1 MVRWIWAA
9 VLVSAFLGRGIAA
22 EPVVA
27 PARVTIEARD
37 TPLRGA
43 LRLLQ
48 SQAGFSYSIESTVPN
63 VPVSLSLR
71 NVPADDVLHV
81 LVRQAASSIPGL
93 RVTRRDGSYVI
104 SVHQDRVGAEKIP
117 VGPEPLG
124 SPALTTAFTR
134 KVSVGFHEEGL
145 RQVLARIF
153 SLVGAPYTVEPNV
166 PNVPITVN
174 VSAGTVWNLLMQVL
188 EVAGG
193 QAPLE
198 FGQFGEIYVIG
209 LRPAPIR
216 VGAGTAKPEPADHV
230 TLKLDGVPL
239 TLAAEALFRGSG
251 YEYTLMPE
259 RSDAKVSVNV
269 RDVPLEV
276 ALGRLAQEAA
286 RSGVRLTWK
295 RGAVGVTQPKHQ

>member
-1 MVRWIWAA
+1 MARWIWAA
-9 VLVSAFLGRGIAA
+9 VLVSLLAGRGIPA
-22 EPVVA
+22 EPAVA
-27 PARVTIEARD
+27 PARVSIEARD

-48 SQAGFSYSIESTVPN
+48 SQAGFSFTIETTVPN
-63 VPVSLSLR
+63 VPVSLSLQ

-81 LVRQAASSIPGL
+81 LVRQAAGSVPGL
-93 RVTRRDGSYVI
+93 RVTRRESSYLI
-104 SVHQDRVGAEKIP
+104 SVHKDRVGAESIP
-117 VGPEPLG
+117 VSPEPLG
-124 SPALTTAFTR
+124 APALTTAFTR

-153 SLVGAPYTVEPNV
+153 SLVGAPYTIEPNV
-166 PNVPITVN
+166 PNVPITVD
-174 VSAGTVWNLLMQVL
+174 VGTGTVWALLSRVL
-188 EVAGG
+188 EVAGT
-193 QAPLE
+193 QAPIEL
-198 FGQFGEIYVIG
+198 GQFGEIYVIG
-209 LRPAPIR
+209 LRATPLRA
-216 VGAGTAKPEPADHV
+216 VAGAENPDPADHV

-239 TLAAEALFRGSG
+239 ALAAEALFRGSG

-259 RSDAKVSVNV
+259 RSDAKVNVNV

-295 RGAVGVTQPKHQ
+295 RSGMSPVQPKHE